1 MFKVGAFLILMEST
15 IKAVIFLVFIV
26 VLQQIEG
33 NLIYPKVVGSSI
45 GLPGIWVLEQL
56 RSAAEC
62 SASAE

>member
-1 MFKVGAFLILMEST
+1 MEST